1 MFSGHFRFRPFE
13 KKGSIARKKMDKRA
27 TILVVDDENGV
38 RQSFNMVLKDDYHVL
53 LASNGEEAM
62 EIFKKNRIDL
72 ILQDIRLPDTDGI
85 SLLKKLKEIEP
96 NTEIIMVTAV
106 KQIQTA
112 VKAIKIGAYEYVI
125 KPFVV
130 DDVLSIIGR
139 ALEKGRLVREVTYL
153 RSELERYKPF
163 EKMVGNDETMLDL
176 FQYIST
182 IAESDG
188 AVLIQGESGTGKELV
203 ARAIHNRSPRKK
215 QPFVVVNCAAIP
227 STLLES
233 EVFGH
238 SKGAFTGANRTT
250 VGKFEFADKG
260 TVFLDDVDTLDFT
273 MQGKLLRVIQEKEF
287 ERLGNPRIIN
297 VDIRFVAA
305 SNKNLP
311 TFISQGGFRE
321 DLFYRLNVF
330 PVNLPPLRDRKG
342 DIPLLLNHFLG
353 LYSRK
358 TGRKVQAF
366 SEKALN
372 ALMAYDWPGNVRELE
387 NLVERFATITRKQV
401 IDIHDISSP
410 DVVSTPT
417 KPMKLKDAVNEFEK
431 KYIGNI
437 MESVGGN
444 RKQAAEILGIHRN
457 TLLGKIND
465 LHIKS

>member
-1 MFSGHFRFRPFE
+1 MSE
-13 KKGSIARKKMDKRA
+13 KPI
-27 TILVVDDENGV
+27 ILVVDDENGV

-53 LASNGEEAM
+53 LAANGEEALS
-62 EIFKKNRIDL
+62 IFKKNRVDL
-72 ILQDIRLPDTDGI
+72 ILMDIRLPDTDGI
-85 SLLKKLKEIEP
+85 SLLKKLKEMEP
-96 NTEIIMVTAV
+96 HTEIIMVTAV
-106 KQIQTA
+106 KEIQTA

-130 DDVLSIIGR
+130 DDVLTIIGR

-163 EKMVGNDETMLDL
+163 EKMVGNDETMLKL
-176 FQYIST
+176 FDFIST

-188 AVLIQGESGTGKELV
+188 TVLIQGESGTGKELV
-203 ARAIHNRSPRKK
+203 ARAIHNRSPRKD

-238 SKGAFTGANRTT
+238 SKGAFTGATRTT
-250 VGKFEFADKG
+250 AGKFELADKG

-287 ERLGNPRIIN
+287 EKLGKPRNIN
-297 VDIRFVAA
+297 VDIRFGAA
-305 SNKNLP
+305 SKKNLP
-311 TFISQGGFRE
+311 TFISQGDFRE
-321 DLFYRLNVF
+321 DLFYRRNVF
-330 PVNLPPLRDRKG
+330 PVKIPPLRDRKG
-342 DIPLLLNHFLG
+342 DIPLLLNHFLA

-358 TGRKVQAF
+358 TGKKGQVF
-366 SEKALN
+366 TEKALN

-387 NLVERFATITRKQV
+387 SLVERFATITRKEV

-410 DVVSTPT
+410 DVVSAPA
-417 KPMKLKDAVNEFEK
+417 KPMKLKVAVNEFEK
-431 KYIGNI
+431 NYIQNI
-437 MESVGGN
+437 IETVGGN
-444 RKQAAEILGIHRN
+444 RKRAAEILGIHRN

-465 LHIKS
+465 LHIKP